1 MIRIVTAYDDGAEE
15 EFARLK
21 RKKWHSWHFVVA
33 GEWSESP
40 FHQGK
45 EKFGVRATA
54 DRRFWSLLNVS
65 FPTRIVAVA
74 EVDREVSVEE
84 MAAEL
89 MWAVKEKGGPYID
102 GVHDYG
108 EIDADAFLGFYSA
121 ARGRY
126 RSRPE

>member
-1 MIRIVTAYDDGAEE
+1 MIRIVTAYDEGAGNEL
-15 EFARLK
+15 ARLR
-21 RKKWHSWHFVVA
+21 RKKWYSWDFVVA

-40 FHQGK
+40 FHEGK

-54 DRRFWSLLNVS
+54 DQRFWSLVNVS

-84 MAAEL
+84 IAAE
-89 MWAVKEKGGPYID
+89 MMSAVKEKGGPYID

-108 EIDADAFLGFYSA
+108 EIDADAFLRFYNA
-121 ARGRY
+121 ARGR
-126 RSRPE
+126 R